1 MTRIISGS
9 AGGRRIV
16 TPPGQ
21 STRPTSDR
29 AREALFSALES
40 LLGGWEGIAVLDVFA
55 GSGAI
60 GIEALSRGARSA
72 DFVESG
78 AKAAGVIRRNLRDL
92 DLLGTVHQK
101 PAESGAA
108 HGSGPFDLV
117 FLDPPY
123 ELPTQRL
130 KALLTALAASGALA
144 PGAVIVVERSSRS
157 EFTWPDAFTAY
168 RDRRYGETVLW
179 YGQFHG

>member
-9 AGGRRIV
+9 VGGRRIA

-21 STRPTSDR
+21 STRPTTDR
-29 AREALFSALES
+29 TREALFSTLES

-60 GIEALSRGARSA
+60 GIEALSRGAHSA

-92 DLLGTVHQK
+92 GLTGTVHQK
-101 PAESGAA
+101 PAENGAA

-123 ELPTQRL
+123 ELPDQRL
-130 KALLTALAASGALA
+130 KAVLTALAASGALA
-144 PGAVIVVERSSRS
+144 PGAIVVVERPTRN